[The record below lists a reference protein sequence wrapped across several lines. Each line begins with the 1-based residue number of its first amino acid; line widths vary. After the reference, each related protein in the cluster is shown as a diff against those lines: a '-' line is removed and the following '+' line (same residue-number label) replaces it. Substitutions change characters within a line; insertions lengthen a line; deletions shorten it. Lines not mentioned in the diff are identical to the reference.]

1 MISFNHTQTLDNLQ
15 FNIEEELMLPSL
27 SPAVIDVSSDSGDEF
42 IVQPGDLPEIE
53 DRFRPGGPRSD
64 VMTAFMGAATASLFP
79 TPTRRSAEDE
89 IRDISG
95 TRIERQLVDLMEE
108 DQHDYESPPTSF
120 IDTELE
126 DSPMSPWESPNRV
139 EGSTNSYGR
148 PTAAILPT
156 PRDNTQRSV
165 PVNRPAATYPPNF
178 VANANN
184 FQMPP
189 LNVSNNH
196 QQTIYPSNYN
206 QQEIITPTNMNPP
219 MAENMVVYN
228 NAPLMIQIPPI
239 GGRMDI
245 PLQAPVTNNQH
256 MFNFPFNVEH
266 SSNLLLIP
274 TSERQMHRLF
284 PTVMPHV
291 AGFCDWCGKCY
302 DQKALE
308 ILGEYLIAT
317 AYDAE
322 TVRDRG
328 VRSHAIL
335 DGFEAALFS
344 FKSAGLSQPHSCAG
358 AVGQQP

>member
-1 MISFNHTQTLDNLQ
+1 MENLQ
-15 FNIEEELMLPSL
+15 FNLEEELALPSL
-27 SPAVIDVSSDSGDEF
+27 FPVIIDVSSDSGDEF
-42 IVQPGDLPEIE
+42 VVHPGDVSELE

-79 TPTRRSAEDE
+79 TSASGSGEDE
-89 IRDISG
+89 VIDISG

-108 DQHDYESPPTSF
+108 DQHIHESPSTSF

-126 DSPMSPWESPNRV
+126 DSPISPWEPQVRV

-156 PRDNTQRSV
+156 PRDNPQRSV

-178 VANANN
+178 VANASH
-184 FQMPP
+184 FQMLQP
-189 LNVSNNH
+189 NIFNNH
-196 QQTIYPSNYN
+196 HQTVYPSNYI
-206 QQEIITPTNMNPP
+206 QQEMTAPTPVDNV
-219 MAENMVVYN
+219 AVYN
-228 NAPLMIQIPPI
+228 NAPLMIQIPPNS
-239 GGRMDI
+239 GRMDMHQ
-245 PLQAPVTNNQH
+245 QAQVVNNQQV
-256 MFNFPFNVEH
+256 FNFPFHVGH
-266 SSNLLLIP
+266 STNLLLIP
-274 TSERQMHRLF
+274 TSERQMYRLF
-284 PTVMPHV
+284 PTVMPNV

-302 DQKALE
+302 DQIALE
-308 ILGEYLIAT
+308 ILGEYLMAT
-317 AYDAE
+317 AYDTE

-328 VRSHAIL
+328 VRSRAFI

>member
-1 MISFNHTQTLDNLQ
+1 MDNLQ
-15 FNIEEELMLPSL
+15 FNLEEGLTLPSL

-42 IVQPGDLPEIE
+42 IVDPGDLSVIE
-53 DRFRPGGPRSD
+53 DRIRPGGPRSD

-79 TPTRRSAEDE
+79 TPTERSGEDE
-89 IRDISG
+89 IIDISG
-95 TRIERQLVDLMEE
+95 TQIERQLVDLMEE
-108 DQHDYESPPTSF
+108 DQHNYESPPTSF
-120 IDTELE
+120 IDSELE
-126 DSPMSPWESPNRV
+126 DSPMSPWESPHRV

-148 PTAAILPT
+148 PTAAILLT
-156 PRDNTQRSV
+156 LRDNTQRSV
-165 PVNRPAATYPPNF
+165 PVIRPAAPYPPNF
-178 VANANN
+178 VANASN
-184 FQMPP
+184 FQRPS
-189 LNVSNNH
+189 LDVSNNH

-206 QQEIITPTNMNPP
+206 QQEIIIPTNMNPP
-219 MAENMVVYN
+219 MAENMVVFN

-245 PLQAPVTNNQH
+245 PQQAPFTNYQQV
-256 MFNFPFNVEH
+256 FTFLFNVEH
-266 SSNLLLIP
+266 SSGLLLIP

-302 DQKALE
+302 DQIAMK

-317 AYDAE
+317 AYDGE
-322 TVRDRG
+322 TVRDHG
-328 VRSHAIL
+328 VRSRAFI